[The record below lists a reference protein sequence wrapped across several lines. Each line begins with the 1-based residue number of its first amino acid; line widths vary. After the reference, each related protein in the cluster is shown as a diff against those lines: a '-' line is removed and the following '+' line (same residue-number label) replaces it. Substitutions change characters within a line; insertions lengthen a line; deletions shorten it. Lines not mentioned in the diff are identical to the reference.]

1 MIAFPQLLL
10 TGMVALIISVLVTP
24 MIRRIA
30 YRWRLT
36 DRPDSHRKLHNQP
49 IPLGGGI
56 SILLALWGAVA
67 VALCA
72 SRQFRD
78 EFFHEGAEANKVAGF
93 FLASAGIVVLGLID
107 DRLTIRGRH
116 KLIGQICIALL
127 LCWFGY
133 DIQSI
138 KAFGLQL
145 DLGLLAVPVTVGW
158 LVLATNSLNLIDG
171 VDGLASTVGVI
182 LSLTMACLALLNGHP
197 GEAVLLSALAGATLG
212 FLRYNFPPAQMFLG
226 DAGSMLI
233 GMSLG
238 ALSIS
243 SALKG
248 PTVAGLVAPL
258 AIWTVPL
265 FDTFAAIAAQA
276 HGS

>member
-1 MIAFPQLLL
+1 M
-10 TGMVALIISVLVTP
+10 
-24 MIRRIA
+24 
-30 YRWRLT
+30 
-36 DRPDSHRKLHNQP
+36 
-49 IPLGGGI
+49 
-56 SILLALWGAVA
+56 
-67 VALCA
+67 
-72 SRQFRD
+72 
-78 EFFHEGAEANKVAGF
+78 AGF

-197 GEAVLLSALAGATLG
+197 GEAVLLSALAGGTLG
-212 FLRYNFPPAQMFLG
+212 FYDTTFHQPKCFWAMPAACSSACRWGRFRFPARSRGLRWPAWWRAG
-226 DAGSMLI
+226 DLDGAAVRYICSDCAQLTGSSLYMTDRSHLHHCLFHLAGSARRTLYLVVLACVATCVGESRRQLKSDI
-233 GMSLG
+233 FGDSRQSL
-238 ALSIS
+238 S
-243 SALKG
+243 S
-248 PTVAGLVAPL
+248 VC
-258 AIWTVPL
+258 
-265 FDTFAAIAAQA
+265 
-276 HGS
+276 